1 VYEFDDFALIE
12 MQVDQN
18 LVRKTTQLLIS
29 TAALFDYRLS
39 CSLLHLSDELR
50 WWVKP
55 RSMAWFS
62 YFLVRQYDR
71 QRSIQH
77 FRMSKESVFD
87 LCSALK
93 PYIER
98 RDTRYRCAIPV
109 EIRVIAALYKLAQVV
124 NILTCSEMFA
134 IGCSI
139 VGRAIRKVVNAVNIV
154 FRSQIS
160 WPQGEQLLQVMSD
173 FKTWCHMPGAVGALD
188 CTHIHIVKPRIL
200 YPKDYYYYKM
210 NGYSIIA
217 QAVVDSKKRFIDLFV
232 GMPSSTNDSRTLCRS
247 GSYASI
253 QHHRILND
261 RNGVQHEGF
270 FPYLLGAKG
279 YPLLSWLMVPH
290 KEVRPLSVLERLYN
304 KRLRRGRCVVE
315 NAFGL
320 LKMNWRVLLTKSD
333 LSVKIMPDVVYACAI
348 LNNLIMSDRDVDVEA
363 MTEIMEREVG
373 NLFEEDDGNG
383 ALNLGQRLH
392 GEDGTEAIQARL
404 QTFLGRQR
412 VQGV

>member
-1 VYEFDDFALIE
+1 
-12 MQVDQN
+12 
-18 LVRKTTQLLIS
+18 
-29 TAALFDYRLS
+29 
-39 CSLLHLSDELR
+39 
-50 WWVKP
+50 
-55 RSMAWFS
+55 
-62 YFLVRQYDR
+62 
-71 QRSIQH
+71 
-77 FRMSKESVFD
+77 
-87 LCSALK
+87 
-93 PYIER
+93 
-98 RDTRYRCAIPV
+98 
-109 EIRVIAALYKLAQVV
+109 
-124 NILTCSEMFA
+124 
-134 IGCSI
+134 
-139 VGRAIRKVVNAVNIV
+139 
-154 FRSQIS
+154 
-160 WPQGEQLLQVMSD
+160 LQVMSD

-279 YPLLSWLMVPH
+279 YPLLSWLMVPQ